1 MRWNWEKPHKNEHQS
16 FQIYLFP
23 PFLCSDNVGGW
34 HIKSCSKANIPST
47 YQWAWNKYFE
57 SKHILWN
64 SNWPSLLM
72 GSNDVK
78 LSMQSD
84 LVFQLPGSDDSIS
97 MEKQENAKMKIHFFP
112 PVSMQPEWNNI
123 CWYIQEAHAILR
135 PKSSGIFN
143 FNLWIY
149 TVFVQWGAPLMRCV
163 VAGRG
168 SRCTKTALRPGCTS
182 LWVLTL
188 TPCFSL
194 LSACISCCQAIWPRE
209 EVGGARSLD
218 ALRWSQGFFLF
229 RRYCGTDCKC
239 TFVRGDDILGRWI
252 ICSKRCWMLEE
263 LLWARASR
271 STAGSRAD

>member
-1 MRWNWEKPHKNEHQS
+1 MAFVLYVITTCKLALITKSCFFAVGVPGEAHHKRKMRWNWEKPHKNEHQS

-112 PVSMQPEWNNI
+112 PSF
-123 CWYIQEAHAILR
+123 HA
-135 PKSSGIFN
+135 
-143 FNLWIY
+143 
-149 TVFVQWGAPLMRCV
+149 A
-163 VAGRG
+163 
-168 SRCTKTALRPGCTS
+168 
-182 LWVLTL
+182 WV
-188 TPCFSL
+188 
-194 LSACISCCQAIWPRE
+194 
-209 EVGGARSLD
+209 
-218 ALRWSQGFFLF
+218 
-229 RRYCGTDCKC
+229 K
-239 TFVRGDDILGRWI
+239 
-252 ICSKRCWMLEE
+252 
-263 LLWARASR
+263 
-271 STAGSRAD
+271 